1 MTIIG
6 NKWRQCPAKWLL
18 ISPRLLCTLLF
29 PPFFHSSL
37 LYSPYFYHLVNLL
50 YYITYTLYIVL
61 HSFILCFA
69 QDPNHRDG
77 RVCCKTSLLRTMTL
91 FCKPSESSGWAS
103 LLPTGR
109 SCSSSNDPYHLD
121 CHLLHIRGFSRKHY
135 FCKLSI

>member
-37 LYSPYFYHLVNLL
+37 LYLPYFYHLVNLL
-50 YYITYTLYIVL
+50 YYITYTLYIIVL
-61 HSFILCFA
+61 HSFTLCLA
-69 QDPNHRDG
+69 QDPNHWDG
-77 RVCCKTSLLRTMTL
+77 TVCCKTSLLQTMTL
-91 FCKPSESSGWAS
+91 FCKLSECSGWAG
-103 LLPTGR
+103 LLSTGR
-109 SCSSSNDPYHLD
+109 RRTNDPYHLD
-121 CHLLHIRGFSRKHY
+121 YHLLHKRGFSRKHY